1 MHNMEILK
9 NNSFCCFK
17 NSYLEYLMK
26 TQVHRNKNDYSERNS
41 NIVKDIARQRDRLL
55 FLANSFSN
63 K

>member
-1 MHNMEILK
+1 MEILK
-9 NNSFCCFK
+9 NNSFWYFK
-17 NSYLEYLMK
+17 NSYLEYLVK
-26 TQVHRNKNDYSERNS
+26 TQVHRNKNASS